1 MGLVVLAQ
9 HWLWSGLV
17 RSEFLARMLRLT
29 FTDMLFTGDG
39 EAFNVCFTFEG
50 CVGKDFNVGLRLDN
64 SSKTYHLTLGQV

>member
-1 MGLVVLAQ
+1 
-9 HWLWSGLV
+9 
-17 RSEFLARMLRLT
+17 MLRLT

-64 SSKTYHLTLGQV
+64 SSKMYHLTLGQV